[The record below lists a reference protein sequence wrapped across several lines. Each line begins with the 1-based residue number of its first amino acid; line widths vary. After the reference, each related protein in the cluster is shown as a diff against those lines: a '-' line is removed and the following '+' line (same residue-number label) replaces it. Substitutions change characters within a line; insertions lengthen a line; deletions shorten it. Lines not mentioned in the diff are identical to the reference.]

1 MNTVG
6 VFLISLFSDGQLVLF
21 CAQTYSGGEMILVTI
36 YKPILGV
43 DDIGDDLQTYSGG
56 R

>member
-1 MNTVG
+1 
-6 VFLISLFSDGQLVLF
+6 
-21 CAQTYSGGEMILVTI
+21 MILVTI

-43 DDIGDDLQTYSGG
+43 NDIDDDLQTYSGVDDINDDLQTYSGG